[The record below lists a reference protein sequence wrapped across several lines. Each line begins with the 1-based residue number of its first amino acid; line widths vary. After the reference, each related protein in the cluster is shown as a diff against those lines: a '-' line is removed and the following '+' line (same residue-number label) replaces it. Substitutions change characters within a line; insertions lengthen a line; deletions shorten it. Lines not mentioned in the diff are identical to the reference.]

1 MRLNLY
7 SSVLFCCCFPVLS
20 IFFVLVCSVLTQLLR
35 FLFLF
40 LFFCLH
46 FFVEC
51 PTPRSQIPRLH
62 LYFWKS
68 VCVDFGGLWDRTRGG
83 IPPVLPNSWICSIF
97 ELVKWKNFSLAVSSI
112 LNLNVLFQRRMCLLF
127 SLRFYIS
134 FHLLFRAILS
144 HALNC
149 IECSRTVLF
158 VWPFFN
164 WLG

>member
-20 IFFVLVCSVLTQLLR
+20 ILFVLACSVLTQLLR
-35 FLFLF
+35 FLFFSVYFSACNFSWVSHPSVADSKVAPLF
-40 LFFCLH
+40 L
-46 FFVEC
+46 
-51 PTPRSQIPRLH
+51 
-62 LYFWKS
+62 K
-68 VCVDFGGLWDRTRGG
+68 VCVCVLISVVCGIERGVAHPLFYLIVEYVRYLNLLNG
-83 IPPVLPNSWICSIF
+83 RI
-97 ELVKWKNFSLAVSSI
+97 SLSAI
-112 LNLNVLFQRRMCLLF
+112 LNLIVLFQRRMCLLF